1 MNISKHVIIAYIQD
15 YEIHMETEYMM
26 CAPIISKSIKDLLLL

>member
-15 YEIHMETEYMM
+15 YEIHTETFMM